1 VELDPTTGLP
11 IDVAAFVPDVAVYA
25 AMLDESG
32 PPGWL
37 DELELRPAPPFH
49 RVGTHAVGEVG
60 WLVPD
65 AARTM
70 ELELRDRLLEK
81 RRDVVFACLPS
92 ADRAAAATLDL
103 VVEWLDE
110 YGVEHDDVDG
120 SEHPLVAVGRLIQED
135 VCLMVHRDG
144 DWHLDAGVLC
154 FPTLWELNDRLGLP
168 TGRVHDRVAH
178 YGEIAARVD
187 TFFDRLRPDRIVWR
201 RNLSIKPFP
210 HLHLPV
216 RKVHAPTRPVDV
228 GADGSPFWIRS
239 ERQTLRRLAH
249 LDAIVF
255 TIKIQTVPAR
265 ALLDRPDIARA
276 LGDQLTSW
284 DDAIRDYKFSDVAH
298 LIAFTTWLNAIAP
311 R

>member
-11 IDVAAFVPDVAVYA
+11 VAIAAYAPDAAVYE

-49 RVGTHAVGEVG
+49 RVGTHAVGEDG
-60 WLVPD
+60 WLVAD
-65 AARTM
+65 RARTM
-70 ELELRDRLLEK
+70 ELDLRSRLLDE
-81 RRDVVFACLPS
+81 RRDTVVACRPN
-92 ADRAAAATLDL
+92 AERAAAATLDL
-103 VVEWLDE
+103 VIEWLGAH
-110 YGVEHDDVDG
+110 GVAHGPVDDA
-120 SEHPLVAVGRLIQED
+120 EHPLVAIGRLIQED

-154 FPTLWELNDRLGLP
+154 FPTLWELEDRLGLP
-168 TGRVHDRVAH
+168 TWRVHERVAH
-178 YGEIAARVD
+178 YGEIRPRVD

-201 RNLSIKPFP
+201 RNLSIKPYP

-216 RKVHAPTRPVDV
+216 QKVHAPTRPVDV
-228 GADGSPFWIRS
+228 SADGSPFWIRS
-239 ERQTLRRLAH
+239 ERQTLRRLADH
-249 LDAIVF
+249 EAIVF

-276 LGDQLTSW
+276 LADHLASW
-284 DDAIRDYKFSDVAH
+284 DDAIRDYKFSDPSVMR
-298 LIAFTTWLNAIAP
+298 AFMRWLDTVGT
-311 R
+311 